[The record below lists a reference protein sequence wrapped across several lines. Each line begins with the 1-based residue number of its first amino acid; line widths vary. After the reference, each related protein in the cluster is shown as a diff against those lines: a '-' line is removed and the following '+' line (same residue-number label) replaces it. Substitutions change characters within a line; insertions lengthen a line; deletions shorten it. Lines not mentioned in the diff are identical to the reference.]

1 MQRGWV
7 QGRDFGCLATGRA
20 CMIVIAVGVLW
31 SEAGFRQFLS
41 HWSRRKRLRSL
52 WVLVRA
58 AGQELAK
65 VGGASARVLPPS
77 AALFAP
83 RHLHASIRTS
93 LSLHMGR
100 IGSALAFR
108 LWVDI
113 YSAYIS
119 RIMCA
124 FGASYG
130 IRLQVRC
137 GCVLL
142 LSLILTWAEK
152 TS

>member
-1 MQRGWV
+1 M
-7 QGRDFGCLATGRA
+7 L
-20 CMIVIAVGVLW
+20 VIAVGILW
-31 SEAGFRQFLS
+31 SAAGFRQFLS

-113 YSAYIS
+113 CSTYVSLL
-119 RIMCA
+119 MCA
-124 FGASYG
+124 FGRDAEGLGAGKGCLMPCHRACLHASDCC
-130 IRLQVRC
+130 RHPLVRSRFSSI
-137 GCVLL
+137 LE
-142 LSLILTWAEK
+142 SLVT
-152 TS
+152 

>member
-1 MQRGWV
+1 M
-7 QGRDFGCLATGRA
+7 L
-20 CMIVIAVGVLW
+20 VIAVGVLW

-41 HWSRRKRLRSL
+41 HWSRRKGLRSL

-113 YSAYIS
+113 YSAYVS
-119 RIMCA
+119 RVMCA
-124 FGASYG
+124 FGRDAEGLGAGKGLPMPCHRACLHASDCC
-130 IRLQVRC
+130 RRPLVRSRFSSI
-137 GCVLL
+137 LE
-142 LSLILTWAEK
+142 SLVT
-152 TS
+152 